1 MYIRR
6 HYMRLTRKVIK
17 MLKKLKKT
25 GNSHA
30 LNFDK
35 SLMELMDITPETP
48 LELELNGRTLTVRP
62 ADPSKV
68 AEAADRLSKR
78 YHRAMKRLAK

>member
-1 MYIRR
+1 
-6 HYMRLTRKVIK
+6 

-35 SLMELMDITPETP
+35 SLMELMDITPDTP

-62 ADPSKV
+62 ADPDKV

-78 YHRAMKRLAK
+78 

>member
-1 MYIRR
+1 
-6 HYMRLTRKVIK
+6 

-30 LNFDK
+30 LTFDK

-48 LELELNGRTLTVRP
+48 LQLELNGRTLTVKP
-62 ADPSKV
+62 ADPDKV